1 MDQKSVLVTGAN
13 GYIGNAVAKAFS
25 RAGWRTF
32 GLIRRPEAAAELAR
46 NEVVP
51 VIGAPHDLS
60 FLKQTEGTVFDA
72 VVSNTEDWTN
82 PVQHLEYV
90 RAMVDEVAR
99 DSRRLGVRPLIM
111 FSSGCKDYGK
121 MAEKHGDPN
130 LVPHTE
136 DSPLSPPD
144 LLIPRNDCGVALL
157 QSNTDPFDATVLRP
171 TIVYGYSSGYY
182 AQLFDYASKCERVLH
197 IIADPHAIMH
207 SLHVDDCAEAYVALA
222 EHSRREEVAGQAFN
236 ISNATYE
243 TAQQIG
249 EALAKSYG
257 LKLEFDASPDA
268 AVAAAA
274 KSPLQ
279 TTIHSLANFWQ
290 WVDCSKVRS
299 LTGWHERRLT
309 FVDGIDI
316 YRMAY
321 EASVRAKS

>member
-1 MDQKSVLVTGAN
+1 MNQKTVLVTGAN
-13 GYIGNAVAKAFS
+13 GYIGNAVAKAFA

-32 GLIRRPEAAAELAR
+32 GLIRKPEAAADLAR
-46 NEVVP
+46 NEIQP

-60 FLKQTEGTVFDA
+60 FLKQTDGTVFDV

-82 PVQHLEYV
+82 PVQHLDDV

-99 DSRRLGVRPLIM
+99 DSQRAGVRPLIM

-130 LVPHTE
+130 LAPHTE
-136 DSPLSPPD
+136 DSPLAPPD
-144 LLIPRNDCGVALL
+144 ILIPRSECGVALL
-157 QSNTDPFDATVLRP
+157 TNDHAFDATVLRP
-171 TIVYGYSSGYY
+171 TIVYGHSSSYY
-182 AQLFDYASKCERVLH
+182 AQLFDYASQCESVLQ
-197 IIADPHAIMH
+197 IFADPDAIMH

-222 EHSRREEVAGQAFN
+222 EHARREDVAGQAFN

-243 TAQQIG
+243 TARQIG
-249 EALAKSYG
+249 EALASSYG
-257 LKLEFDASPDA
+257 LQLEFDASPEA

-290 WVDCSKVRS
+290 WVDSSKIRA
-299 LTGWHERRLT
+299 LTGWHERRIA

-321 EASVRAKS
+321 EASVKAKS